1 MEVNDLPLLELF
13 TKLREAGLPLGI
25 EEYQLVLQAMQA
37 GFGINDQAALKR
49 LCRTLWVKSAEELRL
64 FEHHFEQLISI
75 NSILPTSEKVVRYS
89 GQHQFSLITRYLI
102 LGFVGIGIILG
113 VGLTLKQRTQA
124 PQPTAQSTL
133 QPTATPQPAAAPTSH
148 PTSIPRTQ
156 PTAIPKDTNQPDLIF
171 WSLLLA
177 INLSGGSGYIFFRWI
192 SQRRFEQRINRSAS
206 LAKLTPSSVASA
218 IPTKLT
224 QTIKDEVQ
232 VAQVVLQATS
242 TSEEILYNRFILST
256 EYLPVTE
263 RQMKQIWRYLR
274 RPVREG
280 QRTELDVETTV
291 KQIGHQGI
299 LLEPV
304 LLPRRVN
311 RAELLLLIDQDG
323 SMVPFHEM
331 SYRLARTS
339 WRGGRLGRSGI
350 YYFHNCPT
358 EYLYRDRNYQ
368 EAELVSDIITH
379 SCSNRTAV
387 LIYSDAGAARGG
399 YSEERYELTKKFLAQ
414 LKQKV
419 RYIAWL
425 NPMPKKRWLGT
436 TSGEI
441 AHLVPMFEVNRRGL
455 QDAVNVLRGR
465 TTNFQGQRK

>member
-25 EEYQLVLQAMQA
+25 DEYQLVLQAMQA

-49 LCRTLWVKSAEELRL
+49 LCQTLWIKSAEELRL
-64 FEHHFEQLISI
+64 FEYHFEELISI
-75 NSILPTSEKVVRYS
+75 NVLLPTSEKVVRHS
-89 GQHQFSLITRYLI
+89 RQHQLSLITRYLI
-102 LGFVGIGIILG
+102 LGFVGVGIVLG
-113 VGLTLKQRTQA
+113 VGLTLKQRTQTA
-124 PQPTAQSTL
+124 QPTAIPIA
-133 QPTATPQPAAAPTSH
+133 QPTATPTATPTEKS
-148 PTSIPRTQ
+148 TAT
-156 PTAIPKDTNQPDLIF
+156 PTATPKTTNQPDLIF
-171 WSLLLA
+171 WSLLSA
-177 INLSGGSGYIFFRWI
+177 INLSAGSGYILFKWI
-192 SQRRFEQRINRSAS
+192 FKRRVKQRIDQSAS
-206 LAKLTPSSVASA
+206 LPKPTPSSVASPV
-218 IPTKLT
+218 PTKLT

-242 TSEEILYNRFILST
+242 RNEEILYNRFILTT

-280 QRTELDVETTV
+280 PRTELDVETTV
-291 KQIGHQGI
+291 KQIGHQGL

-331 SYRLARTS
+331 SYRLATTS
-339 WRGGRLGRSGI
+339 WRGGRLGKSGI
-350 YYFHNCPT
+350 YYFHNCPI
-358 EYLYRDRNYQ
+358 EHLYHDRNYQ
-368 EAELVSDIITH
+368 EPELVSDIITH

-441 AHLVPMFEVNRRGL
+441 ARLVPMFEVNRRGL

-465 TTNFQGQRK
+465 STNSEGQRK